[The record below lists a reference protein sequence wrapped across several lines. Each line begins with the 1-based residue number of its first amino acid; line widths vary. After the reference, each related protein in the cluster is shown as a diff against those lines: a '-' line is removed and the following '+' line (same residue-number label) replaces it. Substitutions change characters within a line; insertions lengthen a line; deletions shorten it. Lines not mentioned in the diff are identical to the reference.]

1 MTNRLRSGKIIPRN
15 GATDVAA
22 FKFYLDEVKCRPEY
36 GAARVEEPLPEWME
50 KPSRTESKLQY
61 DARFYQKEGIVF
73 DCGARWLLPA
83 PQSGRPGHEKH
94 VRSRSQF

>member
-1 MTNRLRSGKIIPRN
+1 M
-15 GATDVAA
+15 
-22 FKFYLDEVKCRPEY
+22 KCRPEY

-73 DCGARWLLPA
+73 DCEGARTAASRDPAAGALLPLQPA
-83 PQSGRPGHEKH
+83 AAAKYEKRG
-94 VRSRSQF
+94 VVSYRFRKIEESIL